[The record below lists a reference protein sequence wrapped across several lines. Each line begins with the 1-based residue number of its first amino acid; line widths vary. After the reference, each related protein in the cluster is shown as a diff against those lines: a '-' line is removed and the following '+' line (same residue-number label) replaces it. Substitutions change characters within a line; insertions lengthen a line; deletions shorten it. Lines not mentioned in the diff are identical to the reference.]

1 MLCWFAS
8 WNFLRNICWRILSY
22 DFPGK
27 WGSSVLGNSVILVP
41 TVKIDRYGQAR
52 NFRYRPKS
60 SLKKSCAKAVWKSS
74 GQNPVRRVNDSV
86 ALSGE
91 KDTEFEKRSYLLYS
105 SFVSRLSIFSSW
117 ARGRLEKSLQA
128 CCYSQQALCYL
139 VPCKQQGAP
148 FLFTLCFLLNCAN
161 SVLCAV

>member
-1 MLCWFAS
+1 MLIWRVET
-8 WNFLRNICWRILSY
+8 FLRNICWGLLSY

-41 TVKIDRYGQAR
+41 TVKIDRHGQAR
-52 NFRYRPKS
+52 DFRYRPKS

-105 SFVSRLSIFSSW
+105 SFVQPFF
-117 ARGRLEKSLQA
+117 
-128 CCYSQQALCYL
+128 L
-139 VPCKQQGAP
+139 VP
-148 FLFTLCFLLNCAN
+148 
-161 SVLCAV
+161 